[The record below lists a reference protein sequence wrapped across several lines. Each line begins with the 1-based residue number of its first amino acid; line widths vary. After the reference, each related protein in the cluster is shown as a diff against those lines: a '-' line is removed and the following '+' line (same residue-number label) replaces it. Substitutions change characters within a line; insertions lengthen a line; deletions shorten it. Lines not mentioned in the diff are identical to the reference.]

1 MSDLDITAK
10 DFKRRPDPAMADPD
24 KHEPDEHIRADTPAN
39 HGKAVKAIARFAG
52 AAAAGALLGAVGIY
66 GMNGLER
73 NVQVEA
79 SCGRAL
85 EIAERIAPLTK
96 GHVAAL
102 VPSERAVSLAD
113 LAFTKEDG
121 TKTTLAEWKGR
132 TVLLNLWATW
142 CVPCRLEMPALDRL
156 EKELGGPRF
165 EVVAV
170 NVDTK
175 DADRPLAFL
184 KEINVGALDYFADP
198 TLTIFK
204 DLQRRG
210 LSRGMPT
217 TILIDAEG
225 CEIGTM
231 NGPAEWDHADAVKL
245 VQAAM
250 AD

>member
-1 MSDLDITAK
+1 
-10 DFKRRPDPAMADPD
+10 
-24 KHEPDEHIRADTPAN
+24 
-39 HGKAVKAIARFAG
+39 
-52 AAAAGALLGAVGIY
+52 
-66 GMNGLER
+66 
-73 NVQVEA
+73 
-79 SCGRAL
+79 
-85 EIAERIAPLTK
+85 
-96 GHVAAL
+96 
-102 VPSERAVSLAD
+102 
-113 LAFTKEDG
+113 
-121 TKTTLAEWKGR
+121 
-132 TVLLNLWATW
+132 
-142 CVPCRLEMPALDRL
+142 MPALDRL

-170 NVDTK
+170 NVDTR